1 MNGAGEGSDSGRVRG
16 GHIPGSG
23 GRPSFFQSGTSP
35 SAIPVLLSVPHAGRD
50 YPRAVLRA
58 MRNPRATLLKLE
70 DRYVDLVAQGMA
82 RSTGAGLIAAMAP
95 RAMIDL
101 NRSTE
106 DVDWEMFSR
115 AGRPPLAGH
124 VPSHRARSGLGL
136 IPRRLPGIGE
146 VWRHRHEMTELD
158 ARVDGIHAPYH
169 AAVGAAL
176 EDLRG
181 RWGAALLLDV
191 HSMPPL
197 SPRAGQ
203 GAPAIVIGDR
213 FGATC
218 HGEVI
223 AATFAHFAQCGLEAA
238 HNRPYAGGYVLER
251 HARPQRRIYALQ
263 IEIDR
268 SRYLDGE
275 LSEPGR
281 GFEGIVSALSG
292 LVRKLACCVAELGQ
306 SGVRTDGEG
315 PAWPLAAE

>member
-1 MNGAGEGSDSGRVRG
+1 
-16 GHIPGSG
+16 
-23 GRPSFFQSGTSP
+23 
-35 SAIPVLLSVPHAGRD
+35 
-50 YPRAVLRA
+50 

-70 DRYVDLVAQGMA
+70 DRYVDLVAQGIA
-82 RSTGAGLIAAMAP
+82 RSTGAGMIAALAP

-106 DVDWEMFSR
+106 DIDWEMFSR
-115 AGRPPLAGH
+115 SGRPPLAGH
-124 VPSHRARSGLGL
+124 APSQRARSGLGL

-158 ARVDGIHAPYH
+158 ARVDGIHTPYH
-169 AAVGAAL
+169 AAVAAAL
-176 EDLRG
+176 EDLRA

-203 GAPAIVIGDR
+203 GASAIVIGDR

-218 HGEVI
+218 HGEVV
-223 AATFAHFAQCGLEAA
+223 AATFAHLARCGLEAA

-268 SRYLDGE
+268 SRYLDRD
-275 LSEPGR
+275 LSEPGP
-281 GFEGIVSALSG
+281 GLHGIVEALSG
-292 LVRKLACCVAELGQ
+292 LVQNLAWRVAELGQ
-306 SGVRTDGEG
+306 SGGRAEGEG